1 MAKVRC
7 PNCGHKN
14 KSSASICA
22 NCGNFLLDSQF
33 SMHATE
39 NNEPVVSP
47 QAYDTHGIVEPVT
60 NRSSDVIKVQS
71 KKGIYSWL
79 PTIIPFG
86 VIAIFIALEYSIRM
100 PTYSFIPFL
109 LIILFLPSF
118 LRKSVLGIQFL
129 PGGFRIPV
137 SDRIETFAYSNIENI
152 QVKSASPGLQP
163 LTISFKGSE
172 NPVTLEFD
180 SMQTFRMMIMQFNR
194 RRIPIITG
202 DMINKDSDSN
212 TP

>member
-33 SMHATE
+33 SMQATE

-71 KKGIYSWL
+71 KKGIYSW
-79 PTIIPFG
+79 
-86 VIAIFIALEYSIRM
+86 
-100 PTYSFIPFL
+100 
-109 LIILFLPSF
+109 
-118 LRKSVLGIQFL
+118 
-129 PGGFRIPV
+129 
-137 SDRIETFAYSNIENI
+137 
-152 QVKSASPGLQP
+152 
-163 LTISFKGSE
+163 
-172 NPVTLEFD
+172 
-180 SMQTFRMMIMQFNR
+180 
-194 RRIPIITG
+194 
-202 DMINKDSDSN
+202 
-212 TP
+212 